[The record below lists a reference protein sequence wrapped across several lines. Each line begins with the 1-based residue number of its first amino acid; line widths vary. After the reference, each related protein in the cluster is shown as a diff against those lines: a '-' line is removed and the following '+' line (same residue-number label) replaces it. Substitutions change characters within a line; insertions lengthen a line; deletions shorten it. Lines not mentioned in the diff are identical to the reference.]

1 MKDGTNMF
9 SRSPMMEL
17 VAAKAGEEPSNRPRT
32 ACRVATFLVLAIE
45 PLMSREERE
54 KLRKGAALLVNSAS
68 PETHGIRLNLLAN
81 RAVRKYA
88 SEAVAAIGEVAGAAT
103 LRDEPDLARAGRM
116 ANDMGDRHLRKVPDQ
131 LHNAEEARLLAAAG
145 ACKEAAKAASL
156 LESEDPYTKAI
167 AAGRTAVAMAQWGRA
182 TKNDLATETLALLEE
197 LLHGG

>member
-1 MKDGTNMF
+1 MF

-17 VAAKAGEEPSNRPRT
+17 VAAKAGEEPSNRPRN
-32 ACRVATFLVLAIE
+32 ACRVATSLVLAIE

-54 KLRKGAALLVNSAS
+54 KLRKGAALLLNSAS
-68 PETHGIRLNLLAN
+68 PEAHWPRLNLLTN

-88 SEAVAAIGEVAGAAT
+88 SEAVATIGEVAEAAT
-103 LRDEPDLARAGRM
+103 LRDEPDLGRAGRM
-116 ANDMGDRHLRKVPDQ
+116 ADDMGDRHLMKVPDR

-156 LESEDPYTKAI
+156 MENKDPYTKAI
-167 AAGRTAVAMAQWGRA
+167 AAERTAAAMAQWGRA
-182 TKNDLATETLALLEE
+182 TKSDLATETLALLKE